1 MYYPV
6 HTSKLVQWFF
16 PKYLWRVAPTADKK
30 IYLTFDDGPIPEV
43 TPWVLDQL
51 ARYDAK
57 ATFFCVGA
65 NVQKNQ
71 KIYQQV
77 LDGGHQVGNHTFN
90 HLNGWAATTF
100 DYLQNIEQCKKVV
113 SSRLFRPPYGRMK
126 PSQVRE
132 INKQYKIVMWDVIA
146 GDFDPGITG
155 EKCLKNIVNNASN
168 GSVIVLHDSKK
179 SWERLEYILP
189 KILDHYTSSGF
200 TFVSIDS
207 D

>member
-1 MYYPV
+1 M
-6 HTSKLVQWFF
+6 
-16 PKYLWRVAPTADKK
+16 
-30 IYLTFDDGPIPEV
+30 
-43 TPWVLDQL
+43 
-51 ARYDAK
+51 
-57 ATFFCVGA
+57 
-65 NVQKNQ
+65 
-71 KIYQQV
+71 IYQQV

-90 HLNGWAATTF
+90 HLNGWASTTF

-126 PSQVRE
+126 PSQARE

-179 SWERLEYILP
+179 SWDRLEYILP
-189 KILDHYTSSGF
+189 KILDHYTKSGF
-200 TFVSIDS
+200 TFVSI
-207 D
+207 